1 MYRRATILLIILLSS
16 LSASAQETDSAKEP
30 EPTIAPPLEQPMSLE
45 RMEQILVALDPDV
58 QSGDSRFLVTIE
70 DVQVLV
76 VTDVSNDRMRVMTPI
91 RDYAEISPDEMT
103 RMMQAN
109 FDTALD
115 ARYAIAQGML
125 WSVFIHPFTPLQKD
139 QLISGIGQVVNLS
152 ITYGGVYSGGALSF
166 GGGDSDGINRKLI
179 EELLERG
186 EEV

>member
-1 MYRRATILLIILLSS
+1 MYCRTTILLTILLSS
-16 LSASAQETDSAKEP
+16 LSASAQEVDPSKEP
-30 EPTIAPPLEQPMSLE
+30 EQAIAPTLEQPMSLE
-45 RMEQILVALDPDV
+45 RMEEILLALDPDA

-70 DVQVLV
+70 EVQVLI

-91 RDYAEISPDEMT
+91 RDFEQISPDEMT

-125 WSVFIHPFTPLQKD
+125 WSVFIHPFSPLQKN

-152 ITYGGVYSGGALSF
+152 LTYGGVYSGGALSF
-166 GGGDSDGINRKLI
+166 GGGDSDGINRRLI
-179 EELLERG
+179 EELLEQG

>member
-1 MYRRATILLIILLSS
+1 MYCRSIMLLAILLSS
-16 LSASAQETDSAKEP
+16 LSASAQENDSAKEP
-30 EPTIAPPLEQPMSLE
+30 EQAISPPLEQTMSLE
-45 RMEQILVALDPDV
+45 RMEEILVALDPDV
-58 QSGDSRFLVTIE
+58 QSDDSRFLMTIE

-76 VTDVSNDRMRVMTPI
+76 VTDITNDRMRVMTPI

-125 WSVFIHPFTPLQKD
+125 WSVFIHPLAPLQKN
-139 QLISGIGQVVNLS
+139 QLISAIGQVVNLS
-152 ITYGGVYSGGALSF
+152 TTYGSVYSGGALSF

-179 EELLERG
+179 EELLEKG